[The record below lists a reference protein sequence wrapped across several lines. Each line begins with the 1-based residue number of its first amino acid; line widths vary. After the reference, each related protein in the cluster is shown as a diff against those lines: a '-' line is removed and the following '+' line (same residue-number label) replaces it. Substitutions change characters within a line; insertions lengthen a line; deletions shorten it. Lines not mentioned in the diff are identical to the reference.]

1 MIKKARKFI
10 DEVNIEMRKVTW
22 PEKEQLIQST
32 IVVIVISGLFTIYIF
47 LADTI
52 ISKLVNIFY

>member
-10 DEVNIEMRKVTW
+10 EEVNIEMKKVTW
-22 PEKEQLIQST
+22 PEREQLIQST
-32 IVVIVISGLFTIYIF
+32 IVVLVISGLFTIFIF

-52 ISKLVNIFY
+52 ISKLMNIFY